1 MLERFKRF
9 DMTRK
14 PMRQRLRPLAWALSY
29 PDLIT
34 HKNKIAKIN
43 MKEIKPPYLLLC
55 NHNAFMDFKVATA
68 AVFPNRAN
76 YVVAIDGFLK
86 REWLLRLVGCICKR
100 KFTSDTVL
108 IRQLKRVV
116 NNGDIAV
123 IYPEARYSLCGT
135 TAVLPESLGKLA
147 KFLKVPVVT
156 LICHGHHLN
165 SPFWN
170 LTDRRLKGTRAEM
183 TCLLT
188 AKEVEE
194 KPYAEI
200 NELINKAFIY
210 DEFKW
215 QKDNSIRIAFK
226 DRAKG
231 LHKVLYQCPA
241 CKKEYR
247 MASSG
252 ATLYCEECGKQ
263 WEMSELGELKAKT
276 GETEFTH
283 IPDWYE
289 WERANVRE
297 EILRGEYSF
306 KSAVRVDAL
315 PNADGYID
323 LGKGTLTHDLNGFVV
338 EGNFEGEAYRMEK
351 PVKSLYSCHI
361 EYDYLG
367 KYGDCIDLNTS
378 TDTLYIYPE
387 GWDFSVTKM
396 SLATEEL
403 FFLER
408 DGRIN
413 IKGEEY

>member
-1 MLERFKRF
+1 
-9 DMTRK
+9 
-14 PMRQRLRPLAWALSY
+14 
-29 PDLIT
+29 
-34 HKNKIAKIN
+34 
-43 MKEIKPPYLLLC
+43 
-55 NHNAFMDFKVATA
+55 MDFKVATA

-387 GWDFSVTKM
+387 GRDFSVTKM